1 MNVTLRQLRIFV
13 SVARHGS
20 FSRAGD
26 EIGLTQSAVSRG
38 VRELEGELGLRLMD
52 RTTRDVQL
60 TGAGLNLQATAA
72 RLLADLDGALREI
85 REIGEQRRGRVVVA
99 ASPTVSARLMPACL
113 AQCEARYPLVNLV
126 LRDDVQQDVIAKVR
140 SGEADFGVVIGP
152 LASDDLI
159 VEDVMR
165 DHFVLICRSDHP
177 LAARREI
184 DWRVLSGVKLVMLDR
199 TSGSR
204 PVIDRLMRERGVDVH
219 IVQELAQSATVFGLV
234 EAGVG
239 LSVLPSLS
247 LPLPADASL
256 VAIPLVPRGERT
268 IARVRRRTRS
278 LSPAADAVWSL
289 VGEWRDGAPALSPPL
304 SPPFS
309 SAKTDL

>member
-72 RLLADLDGALREI
+72 RLLTDLDGALREI

-99 ASPTVSARLMPACL
+99 ASPTVSARLMPVCL
-113 AQCEARYPLVNLV
+113 ALCEVRYPFVSLV
-126 LRDDVQQDVIAKVR
+126 LRDDVQQDVIARVR
-140 SGEADFGVVIGP
+140 SGEADFGVIIGP
-152 LASDDLI
+152 FESEDLI

-165 DHFVLICRSDHP
+165 DSFVLICRSDHP
-177 LAARREI
+177 LAARTEV
-184 DWRVLSGVKLVMLDR
+184 DWQALSGIKLVMLDR

-204 PVIDRLMRERGVDVH
+204 PVIDRLMRQRGVDVH

-268 IARVRRRTRS
+268 IARVRRRARS

-289 VGEWRDGAPALSPPL
+289 VGEWRDGKPVLVPPGKG
-304 SPPFS
+304 P
-309 SAKTDL
+309 